1 MDARNGGDGAG
12 RAEEMKSTASRLSLP
27 EARDEGRDAGAHF
40 GDHALI
46 GIARNLDAAMTLGQS
61 DDAAGERRPVFDAGP
76 RAARASRLAHADKNQ
91 LRRAAANV
99 ENKGRGA
106 GAIEKRRAT
115 GHGKARLVLVGNDF
129 KREAGFGLN
138 AIDEGRP
145 TGGGPARSKERR
157 VGKEWG
163 RPGSSGGSK

>member
-76 RAARASRLAHADKNQ
+76 GAARASRLDHAAQNQ
-91 LRRAAANV
+91 LRRAADTIQNTRNA
-99 ENKGRGA
+99 A
-106 GAIEKRRAT
+106 GPNETRRA
-115 GHGKARLVLVGNDF
+115 
-129 KREAGFGLN
+129 
-138 AIDEGRP
+138 
-145 TGGGPARSKERR
+145 
-157 VGKEWG
+157 
-163 RPGSSGGSK
+163 